1 MVATHLEP
9 CMSESATK
17 APPESDSLGGFEVET
32 PAGTASVEVIGT
44 PTNTARVDIRIDS
57 GRHWVFGVNDDTAAL
72 VLVLNQDGQRVDDD
86 LPSWIEPIIQR
97 TGLEGVEK

>member
-1 MVATHLEP
+1 M
-9 CMSESATK
+9 
-17 APPESDSLGGFEVET
+17 
-32 PAGTASVEVIGT
+32 
-44 PTNTARVDIRIDS
+44 
-57 GRHWVFGVNDDTAAL
+57 NDDTAAL